1 MREFQLHLLNERK
14 LAVETVAAR
23 ITALRFFFVKV
34 LHRPYQQLDL
44 IYPKLPVRL
53 PTVLSEDEVAKLI
66 ESASNAYHR
75 VILTTLYATGM
86 RRT

>member
-1 MREFQLHLLNERK
+1 
-14 LAVETVAAR
+14 VETVAAR

-44 IYPKLPVRL
+44 IYPKLPMRL

-86 RRT
+86 RRLLKRRSRANLYRW